1 MKIIKK
7 LPFYTFSQN
16 DEDEWHGFS
25 EKVSEAGYK
34 TVQKSASMKKSKSS
48 ADDFSALD
56 VKSTVS
62 SSKPVKTKK
71 EEDDIWEILN
81 S

>member
-1 MKIIKK
+1 
-7 LPFYTFSQN
+7 
-16 DEDEWHGFS
+16 
-25 EKVSEAGYK
+25 
-34 TVQKSASMKKSKSS
+34 MKKSKSS
-48 ADDFSALD
+48 GDDFSALD

-62 SSKPVKTKK
+62 APSKPVKTKK